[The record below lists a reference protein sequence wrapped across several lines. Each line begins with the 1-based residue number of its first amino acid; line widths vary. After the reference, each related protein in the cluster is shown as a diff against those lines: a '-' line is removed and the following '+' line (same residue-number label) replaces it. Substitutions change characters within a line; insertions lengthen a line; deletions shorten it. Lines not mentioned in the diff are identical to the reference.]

1 MRSDPPLPAADLRY
15 ILAHTESIWR
25 ELSGERLFI
34 TGGTGFFGI
43 WLLETLAAANS
54 ELGAR
59 IDVTV
64 LSRDPERFSIR
75 HPHLA
80 HSFTWLKG
88 DVRDFTYPAGGY
100 SHVIHAATSTDAR
113 FNASSPNEALQ
124 TIIDGTRHVLDFA
137 EHAKTQNLLLTSS
150 GAIYGPQPPT
160 MSHIPESYTGAPD
173 ISDPDSVYAEG
184 KRITELQLAV
194 AARDSGLRG
203 KIARCFAFVGPHL
216 PLNWHYA
223 IGNFMRDV
231 LAGNAIIIKGDGRPQ
246 RSYLYAADLVIWLFT
261 ILLRGENMR
270 PYNVGS
276 SEACSISE
284 LAQHVSRLSGHTGEV
299 RILTP
304 EGSGPAPRYVPDT
317 SRARDELGL
326 SETIPLDDAIAR
338 TLAWLKE
345 RA

>member
-1 MRSDPPLPAADLRY
+1 MPARTPLPAADLHY

-25 ELSGERLFI
+25 ELSGERLFL

-54 ELGAR
+54 ELGAS

-64 LSRDPERFSIR
+64 LSRDPERFTAR

-88 DVRDFTYPAGGY
+88 DVRNFIFPAGEY
-100 SHVIHAATSTDAR
+100 SQIIHAATSTDAR
-113 FNASSPNEALQ
+113 FNASSPNEAFQ

-137 EHAKTQNLLLTSS
+137 GQAGTKNLLLTSS
-150 GAIYGPQPPT
+150 GAIYGPQPPA

-173 ISDPDSVYAEG
+173 ITNPDSVYAEG
-184 KRITELQLAV
+184 KRTTELQLAI
-194 AARDSGLRG
+194 AARDYGLQG

-216 PLNWHYA
+216 PLDWHYA

-231 LAGNAIIIKGDGRPQ
+231 LAGKEIVIQGDGRPQ
-246 RSYLYAADLVIWLFT
+246 RSYLHAADLVIWLFT
-261 ILLRGENMR
+261 ILLRGKNMR

-276 SEACSISE
+276 AEACSIAE
-284 LAQHVSRLSGHTGEV
+284 LAQRVARISGHPGEV
-299 RILTP
+299 SILTP
-304 EGSGPAPRYVPDT
+304 EGAGPAPRYVPDT

-326 SETIPLDDAIAR
+326 GEIIPLDDAIAR
-338 TLAWLKE
+338 TLAWLKGH
-345 RA
+345 A